1 MLLQARARL
10 SKENGNACFKRKQ
23 WTKAV
28 AHYTQAL
35 AHLSGGNTLVH
46 EDDKDTVGRLLSNR
60 SAARCHTGHLHLA
73 AYDAFEIVL
82 DLLPA
87 WPKSYVRLGKAC
99 EAMGGHGDAKTWYVL
114 RGCRWRLCLVVPA
127 LGFDGFGDCF
137 FETWQTETVFETD
150 LI

>member
-23 WTKAV
+23 WTTAV

-35 AHLSGGNTLVH
+35 AHLSGGSTLVH

-82 DLLPA
+82 
-87 WPKSYVRLGKAC
+87 G
-99 EAMGGHGDAKTWYVL
+99 T
-114 RGCRWRLCLVVPA
+114 
-127 LGFDGFGDCF
+127 
-137 FETWQTETVFETD
+137 
-150 LI
+150 